1 MRKLFTL
8 IGFSVG
14 LVGAVGYLLWEP
26 QPQRVNYAFVGD
38 EQYQGAPDW
47 MLLVFGLPV
56 LGGLLGLAIA
66 VSVGCIRRS

>member
-14 LVGAVGYLLWEP
+14 LIGAVGYLLWDR

-38 EQYQGAPDW
+38 ERYQGAPGW

-56 LGGLLGLAIA
+56 LGALLGLAIA
-66 VSVGCIRRS
+66 VSVSRIRRS